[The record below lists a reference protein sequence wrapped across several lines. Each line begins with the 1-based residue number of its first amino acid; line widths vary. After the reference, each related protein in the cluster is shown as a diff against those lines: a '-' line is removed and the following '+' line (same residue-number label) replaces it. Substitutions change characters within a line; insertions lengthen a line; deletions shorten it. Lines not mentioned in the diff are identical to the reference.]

1 MAEKGGGGAY
11 PKDTGAGALCIWATE
26 KITWKRQG
34 SWDILIA

>member
-11 PKDTGAGALCIWATE
+11 PKDTSARALCFWATE
-26 KITWKRQG
+26 KIPRNRQG